1 MQTPLLPR
9 ATVCESLQQ
18 TLVEL
23 AALASH
29 TKQAQ
34 WNISGPNFM
43 GVHLYLDQLTDVLR
57 QRFDDVGERIAAL
70 GGSPDARPI
79 TVSES
84 TTLSS
89 IPAGPL
95 DVGSALGMRRGQTEL
110 GALVIDADSGTPF
123 SRPRP
128 QRPPLSRQF
137 ADGRG

>member
-1 MQTPLLPR
+1 
-9 ATVCESLQQ
+9 VCESLQQ

-29 TKQAQ
+29 TKQAH

-43 GVHLYLDQLTDVLR
+43 SVHLYLDQLTDVLR

-95 DVGSALGMRRGQTEL
+95 DVGSALGAIEANLT
-110 GALVIDADSGTPF
+110 S
-123 SRPRP
+123 SPRP
-128 QRPPLSRQF
+128 SVRVLRPTPTPSAWTSTRPCSTTSRNT
-137 ADGRG
+137 AGS